1 MILKANIKEAS
12 RSLYSSKQ
20 RTILALIGIIIGIGS
35 VIAMVSLG
43 KIVQTEALRQFMSM
57 GTNILTIRK
66 GFAPG
71 RQASPIR
78 IKDVFDIPSKC
89 PAVVKVAPY
98 SLGSGNVTYR
108 GKKINSNTVVGA
120 TQSLS
125 DLNKMGVEKGRF
137 ISDLDEYSNYCV
149 LGNSVAHAVMA
160 ISGGKVIGENLKIN
174 NRIFTVIG
182 YLDEIPPG
190 GLRPFNA
197 DGAIFFHLT
206 TFLRVQ
212 SGSQISTILA
222 RVRDG
227 VTNNTAKE
235 QVAAFF
241 RHDTKAKGIR
251 ITSPEEMVA
260 QMERQMRLYTLL
272 LGAIGSIS
280 LIVGGVGVMNVMLVS
295 VAERRKEIGI
305 RRALGARRADIRS
318 QFLIESII
326 LSMVGGILGIL
337 LGLGVSF
344 TISHMAGWQFSVSS
358 AAIILGFGVSSAVGI
373 FFGYYPARQASK
385 LDPIIALRSD

>member
-35 VIAMVSLG
+35 VIAMVSIG

-66 GFAPG
+66 NYTGG
-71 RQASPIR
+71 GKASSLQT
-78 IKDVFDIPSKC
+78 KDVFAIPSEC
-89 PAVVKVAPY
+89 PAVVNVAPY
-98 SLGSGNVTYR
+98 TLGSGNISYR
-108 GKKINSNTVVGA
+108 GKKIDGNNMLGSTE
-120 TQSLS
+120 SLS
-125 DLNKMGVEKGRF
+125 DLNKLRVEKGRF
-137 ISDLDEYSNYCV
+137 LSDLDENSHYCV
-149 LGNSVAHAVMA
+149 LGNSVARSMMA
-160 ISGGKVIGENLKIN
+160 LSAGKVIGEDLKIN

-190 GLRPFNA
+190 GLRSFNP
-197 DGAIFFHLT
+197 DETVFVHLT

-212 SGSQISTILA
+212 ADSEISNILA

-227 VTNNTAKE
+227 ATNDSAKE
-235 QVAAFF
+235 QVTAFF
-241 RHDTKAKGIR
+241 KQHTKAEGIE

-260 QMERQMRLYTLL
+260 QMEKQMRLYTLL

-305 RRALGARRADIRS
+305 RRALGAKRADIKS
-318 QFLIESII
+318 QFLIESVI

-344 TISHMAGWQFSVSS
+344 TISRLAGWQFNVSS

-385 LDPIIALRSD
+385 MDPIMALRSD